1 LVSTGTTLE
10 FMSKILLVDDDDLV
24 ANLLHK
30 ILTRAKH
37 QVFRARDGAAAL
49 QLYDSR
55 AVDLV
60 LTDLIMPD
68 MDGLELIRKLRQAD
82 PALKIIAM
90 SGGGRN
96 TSGSYLSIAQQ
107 MGAARTL
114 AKPFSGEELV
124 AAIETVL
131 GKS

>member
-1 LVSTGTTLE
+1 
-10 FMSKILLVDDDDLV
+10 MAKILLVDDDDLV
-24 ANLLHK
+24 AGVIHK

-37 QVFRARDGAAAL
+37 QVFRARNGAEAL
-49 QLYDSR
+49 RLYESH

-68 MDGLELIRKLRQAD
+68 MDGIEMIRTLRRTAPD
-82 PALKIIAM
+82 LKIIAM

-96 TSGSYLSIAQQ
+96 NAEGYLQVALQL
-107 MGAARTL
+107 GAARAL

-124 AAIETVL
+124 AVIEAAL
-131 GKS
+131 RQRGEPESNPQ

>member
-1 LVSTGTTLE
+1 MPT
-10 FMSKILLVDDDDLV
+10 ILLADDDDAL
-24 ANLLHK
+24 ANVIHK

-37 QVFRARDGAAAL
+37 QVFRARNGAEAL
-49 QLYDSR
+49 QLYDTH

-68 MDGLELIRKLRQAD
+68 MDGLELIQKLRHAA

-96 TSGSYLSIAQQ
+96 TPGSYLPVAQHL
-107 MGAARTL
+107 GAACTL
-114 AKPFSGEELV
+114 AKPFSGADLL

-131 GKS
+131 GKT